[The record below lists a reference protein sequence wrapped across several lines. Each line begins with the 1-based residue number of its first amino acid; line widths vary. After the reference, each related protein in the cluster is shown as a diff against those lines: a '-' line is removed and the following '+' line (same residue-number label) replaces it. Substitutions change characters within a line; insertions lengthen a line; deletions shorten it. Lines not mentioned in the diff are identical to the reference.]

1 MVAQDPEATIG
12 RLRNLVEKHSVCYEV
27 RSEEQVVDGKIMK
40 VGFELQLYGTHDHGE
55 TRLTPG
61 CERCVQTFE
70 DLREIAEWIMPREER
85 ASRYEIEPYDSAPH
99 LSPARKLR
107 GEVVLTMRIVHRH
120 AFFQPIDECEQLCL
134 AEMKAKLIEL
144 GARQGN

>member
-61 CERCVQTFE
+61 C
-70 DLREIAEWIMPREER
+70 
-85 ASRYEIEPYDSAPH
+85 
-99 LSPARKLR
+99 
-107 GEVVLTMRIVHRH
+107 
-120 AFFQPIDECEQLCL
+120 
-134 AEMKAKLIEL
+134 
-144 GARQGN
+144 